1 MAQERQHYPWKRPV
15 IALLWLFAIGVVLFW
30 ISFFGGGAV
39 HASGDEC
46 YVVFE
51 RNFVA
56 ADIFTAIAGVICAE
70 GLRRGRQWARVWGG
84 VAAGGILF
92 LGFMDV
98 SYNLLNGLYEH
109 VSTAMIMENGI
120 NLYCFTFGPFLIW
133 YLLRG
138 YGVDSRA

>member
-1 MAQERQHYPWKRPV
+1 MVRERQHYPWKRAV

-39 HASGDEC
+39 RASGDEC

-56 ADIFTAIAGVICAE
+56 ADLFTAMAGLVCAE
-70 GLRRGRQWARVWGG
+70 GLRRGRDWARVWGG

-98 SYNLLNGLYEH
+98 SYNLLNGLYDH

-133 YLLRG
+133 YLLRRH
-138 YGVDSRA
+138 GVDSSA